1 MEVGVRA
8 ESVSRLCL
16 TSMTSRVFTTKET
29 LDGYKFGI
37 SYPISIF
44 RCIDTYTRQHE
55 WRSMVAG
62 MEDLCG
68 PTTQAHSDRGWPCCI
83 CCQSEAENNIP
94 QETQPS
100 NFKASQFSSQITC
113 SRKRQQFF
121 FTTIPCCKHGFVVLI
136 SSTIHQLIVIL
147 SQDSEQ

>member
-8 ESVSRLCL
+8 ESVSHLCP
-16 TSMTSRVFTTKET
+16 TSMTSRVSQRRHWTATS
-29 LDGYKFGI
+29 LGYLIPSLSLGA
-37 SYPISIF
+37 SIL
-44 RCIDTYTRQHE
+44 TQGSMNGV
-55 WRSMVAG
+55 SMVAG

-68 PTTQAHSDRGWPCCI
+68 PTAQAHSDRGWPCCI

-113 SRKRQQFF
+113 VWKRQQFF

-136 SSTIHQLIVIL
+136 SSAIHQLIVIL
-147 SQDSEQ
+147 SQDSEE